1 MINALRETLNRVKL
15 KHACKVTANACLAK
29 QQALSYQHDSFS
41 VYLITNAVT
50 VFNIFNILT
59 TRCLHQLL
67 GGGDLFG
74 FSFRRICSFLMTSVD
89 VNDDN
94 MTAHVGRN

>member
-15 KHACKVTANACLAK
+15 KHACKVTANSCLTK
-29 QQALSYQHDSFS
+29 QQALPYQHDSFS
-41 VYLITNAVT
+41 VNLITNAGT
-50 VFNIFNILT
+50 VFNILT
-59 TRCLHQLL
+59 TRFLRQLL

-89 VNDDN
+89 VNDDH
-94 MTAHVGRN
+94 MTARVGRN